1 MKLTMEH
8 LNVGATYIFERNG
21 EEIYA
26 REAGQTNR
34 VLIGYQYEG
43 KTDPRTDDG
52 RPLHEHMQEEQ
63 LWNKIRRTARTNPVL
78 QSELERVIMLYNL
91 INSEK

>member
-1 MKLTMEH
+1 MGH
-8 LNVGATYIFERNG
+8 LNVGATYIYERNG

-43 KTDPRTDDG
+43 QTDPRTDDG
-52 RPLHEHMQEEQ
+52 RPLHEHLREDQ
-63 LWNKIRRTARTNPVL
+63 LWSKIRRTARTNPAL